1 VFWLPCDLVRVSWS
15 TAQSRESIL
24 APLLFLDGLPKE
36 LNSSPSHFVAK
47 NLSHI
52 KMPCAVCWQ
61 QSLQEHLLS
70 FLDRESRK
78 VSTMANLMI
87 GSEYDAA
94 GDPYIYVVWVW

>member
-1 VFWLPCDLVRVSWS
+1 MEHC
-15 TAQSRESIL
+15 
-24 APLLFLDGLPKE
+24 PKQGVHSGSFVVLGRTSQGAE
-36 LNSSPSHFVAK
+36 FEPSHFVAK